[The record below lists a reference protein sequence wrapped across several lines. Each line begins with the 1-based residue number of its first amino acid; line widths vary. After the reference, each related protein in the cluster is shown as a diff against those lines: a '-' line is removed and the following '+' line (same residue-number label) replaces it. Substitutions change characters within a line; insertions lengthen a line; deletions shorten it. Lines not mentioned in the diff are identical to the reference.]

1 MPDQVL
7 IGLLVNVILSHIHV
21 WTFFVWN
28 LFISDQRSISFQT
41 NTGTIA
47 NFQSPMRRNIVFV
60 SIMYSRNA
68 FPPRLSIDVPSLKRE
83 LLKSEIGKGER
94 RRSGLEEKETDRRVK
109 FAICSHLA
117 LGTSSSS
124 STLILSFAR
133 AFLPAPAIWVR
144 YCEDKGANIV
154 KLR

>member
-28 LFISDQRSISFQT
+28 LLFPIKGLSFQT
-41 NTGTIA
+41 NTGAIA